1 MSPKST
7 NPPRAVPNGEW
18 RRKARLAGWVA
29 ALALLCLLVGP
40 EVSAQPDA
48 PITFSVKKSKLFMSA
63 SNPLAAGKGMDEVIS
78 VTLPGVLYDPPLAI
92 GPVAK
97 EAIERARIEGALA
110 SDHSANLAGDADWM
124 ASGFVAEEG
133 AKLRAFFEGK
143 PSLMARNQAAT
154 KNIERF
160 RLEAVVR
167 HGKYRLA
174 LTIQERA
181 GRKGRLVY
189 TFVSSP
195 EGWLRT
201 NALSAESVFDV
212 VFSAA
217 LGGTVSRGG
226 R

>member
-1 MSPKST
+1 VRFAAL
-7 NPPRAVPNGEW
+7 RA
-18 RRKARLAGWVA
+18 AI
-29 ALALLCLLVGP
+29 LALLCLIAGP
-40 EVSAQPDA
+40 EVSAQPET
-48 PITFSVKKSKLFMSA
+48 PITFSVKKSKLAMSA

-78 VTLPGVLYDPPLAI
+78 VTLPGVLYDPPLTI
-92 GPVAK
+92 GPAAK
-97 EAIERARIEGALA
+97 EAINRARIEDALA
-110 SDHSANLAGDADWM
+110 SDHSANLAGDVDWM

-154 KNIERF
+154 KSIERF

-174 LTIQERA
+174 LTIEERA
-181 GRKGRLVY
+181 GRVSRLVF

-217 LGGTVSRGG
+217 MGGTITPGG
-226 R
+226 K